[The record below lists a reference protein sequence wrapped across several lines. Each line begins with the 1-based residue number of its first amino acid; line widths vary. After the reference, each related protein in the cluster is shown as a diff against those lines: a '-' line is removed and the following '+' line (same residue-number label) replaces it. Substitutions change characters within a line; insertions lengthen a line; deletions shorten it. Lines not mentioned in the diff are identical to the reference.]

1 MKGWW
6 RDTLFK
12 RLFVLLWV
20 ALVASHLL
28 GFFAAH
34 TKAVIGGPQ
43 GGFPGRPQG
52 EEPAGIGTMPLPSLP
67 PGLTGRQP
75 FEGGPGPDG
84 ASEPSFDSGMRPRGP
99 GPYGEGGPGPRF
111 PRQQPG
117 LAALWPDY
125 LARVLVMGLA
135 AWFGAGWLA
144 KPVRRLTAAAQALT
158 LSLDKGQGGFE
169 LDEHQG
175 TVEVR
180 QAARVFNEMGR
191 RLRGQFAERSLFMAA
206 VSHDLRTP
214 LTRLRL
220 RLDRLQPDPLVER
233 CIADVRE
240 MDTLLQTMLDVLH
253 DQRAQESTQAVDLG
267 ALAQAL
273 ADDAQDEGR
282 QVAVA
287 GSGLARAQP
296 QALRRVIG
304 NLLGNALKH
313 AGSGVRIVVEAEAGG
328 ERICIAVEDDGPGI
342 PEGQLADAFRPFF
355 RLDASR
361 SRATGGSG
369 LGLYIARE
377 LTLRQNG
384 EIRLR
389 NRPQGGLRAEVLLP
403 CA

>member
-1 MKGWW
+1 MRLPGVPGFFSGWW

-28 GFFAAH
+28 GFVAAH
-34 TKAVIGGPQ
+34 PQALFGPGPQ
-43 GGFPGRPQG
+43 GPS
-52 EEPAGIGTMPLPSLP
+52 AGMPPFPSLP
-67 PGLTGRQP
+67 PG
-75 FEGGPGPDG
+75 FDGGAPPE
-84 ASEPSFDSGMRPRGP
+84 SS
-99 GPYGEGGPGPRF
+99 GEGTSGPAPPREPGMAGQPRVPGF
-111 PRQQPG
+111 VRQQQG
-117 LAALWPDY
+117 LESLWPDY

-144 KPVRRLTAAAQALT
+144 TPVRRLTAAARALT
-158 LSLDKGQGGFE
+158 LSLDRGQPGGFE
-169 LDEHQG
+169 LDEHEG
-175 TVEVR
+175 TVEVQ

-253 DQRAQESTQAVDLG
+253 DQRAQEATQAVDLG

-273 ADDAQDEGR
+273 ADDALDEGH
-282 QVAVA
+282 QVEVA
-287 GSGLARAQP
+287 GGGLAQARP

-313 AGSGVRIVVEAEAGG
+313 AGDGVRIVVEPEPGG
-328 ERICIAVEDDGPGI
+328 PRICIAVEDGGPGI
-342 PEGQLADAFRPFF
+342 PPGQLAEAFRPFF

-384 EIRLR
+384 EIRLC

-403 CA
+403 VA